1 MLGAK
6 FLYKGKEYVLIGQ
19 ITNGKYYKAYG
30 SDKNFPANECR
41 IIKYK
46 SRVSICRI
54 KKRLHP
60 RQ

>member
-6 FLYKGKEYVLIGQ
+6 LLYKGKEYVLIGQ

-41 IIKYK
+41 IIKYNQGL
-46 SRVSICRI
+46 VFVA
-54 KKRLHP
+54 
-60 RQ
+60 